1 MSNPTATW
9 PGIDNFLAKYLETV
23 SFPKGALI
31 FREGDA
37 ADCFYVI
44 DGGVVAIQLE
54 REELDSDAV
63 LGFVGRSEVLGE
75 LALLDQK
82 PRSASAYAHTAVQ
95 ARRFNFF
102 CQEEMVRERPQELIT
117 LLSYLGKQA
126 ALKLRQANMRLADAL
141 GNETDPDVERM
152 VSQAQAAY
160 PILADWSEERMDGLL
175 EEIASTFAAEA
186 GPLAEQTVQITRMGN
201 VPDKTLKN
209 RMASLGVFRHL
220 AGRKGAGLLSCNERE
235 VSEWAAPVGVVFGL
249 IPVTNPVATAI
260 FKTLICLKSRN
271 AVILSFHRSTRA
283 LGDAFGNLLLPILQR
298 HGAPPDLVQW
308 VRDRNSRKKT
318 EMFFRHPG
326 VSLILATGGSSMVKA
341 AYSSGRPA
349 IGVGPGNAPALVCS
363 DADVAAAAN
372 SIVVS
377 KAFDNGLICGSE
389 HNIVAIQAIYQP
401 LIDAME
407 DAGAAVLNDAESA
420 QFLRYACD
428 ESQTS
433 LSRRLIGVD
442 AQALAEAA
450 GITRPHPIRVIVV
463 PTETI
468 AADNVMAREKM
479 APVLGLF
486 RMADEATGMEA
497 SRRLLE
503 IEGKGHT
510 AIIHTQNPDWINRF
524 ANLMPASRILVN
536 SPATQGVIGF
546 TTGLVPSFTLGCGT
560 FGGNST
566 TDNVSYNH
574 LLNIKRLARYIP
586 PTQPL

>member
-1 MSNPTATW
+1 MSNSTAT
-9 PGIDNFLAKYLETV
+9 FLGRDKCLAEYFEPV
-23 SFPKGALI
+23 SFNKGALI
-31 FREGDA
+31 FREGDE

-44 DGGVVAIQLE
+44 DDGVVAIQHE
-54 REELDSDAV
+54 REELDSDTV

-95 ARRFNFF
+95 ARRFDFTH
-102 CQEEMVRERPQELIT
+102 QEAMARERPQELIT

-126 ALKLRQANMRLADAL
+126 ALKLRQANARLADAL
-141 GNETDPDVERM
+141 GNETDADVDRM
-152 VSQAQAAY
+152 VARAQAAY
-160 PILADWSEERMDGLL
+160 PILTDWPEERMDSLL
-175 EEIASTFAAEA
+175 EEIASTFAAQA
-186 GPLAEQTVQITRMGN
+186 GPLAEQTVQVTRMGN

-209 RMASLGVFRHL
+209 RMASVGVFRHL
-220 AGRKGAGLLSCNERE
+220 AGRKGAGLLSRNERE

-271 AVILSFHRSTRA
+271 ALILSFHRSTRE
-283 LGDAFGNLLLPILQR
+283 LGDTFGRLLLPILQH

-318 EMFFRHPG
+318 EMFFRHSG

-363 DADVAAAAN
+363 DADVVAAAS
-372 SIVVS
+372 SIVLS
-377 KAFDNGLICGSE
+377 KSFDNGLICGSE
-389 HNIVAIQAIYQP
+389 HNLVAVEAVYQP
-401 LIDAME
+401 LIQALE
-407 DAGAAVLNDAESA
+407 NAGAAVLDDAETRR
-420 QFLRYACD
+420 FLQYACD

-433 LSRRLIGVD
+433 LSRKTIGVD
-442 AQALAEAA
+442 AQTLAEAA
-450 GITRPHPIRVIVV
+450 GITRPHPIRVMVV
-463 PTETI
+463 PTQGI
-468 AADNVMAREKM
+468 AANSVMAREKM

-486 RMADEATGMEA
+486 RVADEAAGLEA
-497 SRRLLE
+497 SLRLLE
-503 IEGKGHT
+503 IQGKGHT
-510 AIIHTQNPDWINRF
+510 AVIHSQHPAWIDRF
-524 ANLMPASRILVN
+524 ASLMPASRILVN

-566 TDNVSYNH
+566 TDNVSYDH
-574 LLNIKRLARYIP
+574 LLNIKRLARYLP